1 MSSLRSQ
8 WAEILVAPRV
18 EEVEG
23 EPLVLII
30 SDRYLNQAIG
40 TCCTDNGHLFVS
52 KHVKDLITRFAP
64 TERPTM
70 NAIPQER
77 RRQFLDELAK
87 ITGRVLPPEEPIRAE
102 AAFAEQDAKMFANG
116 SALIRVEAVLADQDA
131 TLIANGL

>member
-1 MSSLRSQ
+1 
-8 WAEILVAPRV
+8 
-18 EEVEG
+18 
-23 EPLVLII
+23 
-30 SDRYLNQAIG
+30 
-40 TCCTDNGHLFVS
+40 
-52 KHVKDLITRFAP
+52 
-64 TERPTM
+64 M
-70 NAIPQER
+70 NAIPQQR